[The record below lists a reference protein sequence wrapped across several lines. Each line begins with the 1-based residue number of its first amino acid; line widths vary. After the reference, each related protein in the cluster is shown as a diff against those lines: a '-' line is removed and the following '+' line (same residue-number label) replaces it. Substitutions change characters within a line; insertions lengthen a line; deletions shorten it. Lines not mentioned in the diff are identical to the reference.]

1 MSLQVLNCALRFTWH
16 PQYKNKHFYDITK
29 CINFCKLCLIIMR
42 KDLLTG
48 KIYVKKQE
56 KGIEMRF
63 STNFC
68 YGL

>member
-48 KIYVKKQE
+48 GKDLCKKAGE
-56 KGIEMRF
+56 RH
-63 STNFC
+63 
-68 YGL
+68 